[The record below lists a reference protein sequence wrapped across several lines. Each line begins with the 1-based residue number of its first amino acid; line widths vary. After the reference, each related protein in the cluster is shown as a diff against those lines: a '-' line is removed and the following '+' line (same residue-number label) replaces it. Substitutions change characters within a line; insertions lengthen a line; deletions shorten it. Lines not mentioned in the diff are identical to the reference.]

1 MTNNKNS
8 DRYLILLENIQS
20 QVQFLAEGQTQLR
33 SDLMAEIIA
42 RHESL
47 EGKIQILHLA
57 VNRNARSIQ
66 DNTRG
71 ILDNKHA
78 IEGIH
83 KRLDCMTDKFANYD
97 REIHELKTH

>member
-33 SDLMAEIIA
+33 SDLMAEIIT

-57 VNRNARSIQ
+57 VNRNARGIQ
-66 DNTRG
+66 ENTHEIQKNTRAIQENTSG
-71 ILDNKHA
+71 ILNNRHA

-83 KRLDCMTDKFANYD
+83 KRLDCID
-97 REIHELKTH
+97 R